1 MWLKHLDPQKN
12 NSKTWLRTGKRPWW
26 FIVSPE
32 PCRFQMKKPSIKT
45 QYQFLLEPKGCQLVI
60 VWWETPLGSPLRLF
74 ISSILKN
81 AWHMIVLIWVHYFD
95 TWKTTLFSGCQIFKD
110 QHECMISNIN
120 EKKNTIYRKI
130 HYRSRVKKVT
140 DWRTIDDHEC
150 TDSAVRWEFTRF
162 RYKRSKIKCG

>member
-120 EKKNTIYRKI
+120 EKRTQYTEKSTIDQEWK
-130 HYRSRVKKVT
+130 RSRTEGPSMTMSVLTQQFV
-140 DWRTIDDHEC
+140 ESSP
-150 TDSAVRWEFTRF
+150 DSDTKEA
-162 RYKRSKIKCG
+162 K